1 MKSCLTIKFFFSV
14 ALIVGLSSC
23 DKSPIEQVKSITED
37 KYPVANMPD
46 EPLDKP
52 LEILREPKRLAMTTT
67 WSAGV
72 KDDGTLWTWGTGS
85 LLRKTETGQDPT
97 PRPVDGIH
105 DAVAVSASTSHML
118 LLRKDGTVWGWGS
131 NHDGEIDPSDDDT
144 SIDELR
150 QIKGI
155 DNVVDISAGSSIS
168 FFIKKDGTVYAL
180 GKNEAGLFGEVID
193 KLKIPTKIYGLNNI
207 VKISGMADDFLA
219 LNKKGEIFS
228 QATTPQALGLENQ
241 QFIKNSNGVNIF
253 PITKLSFNKKAVDLS
268 NGSAKLVLLEDGTVW
283 SWRDTN
289 FTGLGRI
296 KKDFIYKPT
305 RISTLSKVKKVTNYS
320 AMTQNGDLYTWGL
333 YTISCEDCYPNGAKS
348 QYFYKPIKISKNV
361 AIHQFINTDFH
372 NGYIDKDGWLWTWG
386 NNKYA
391 TAGTGKL
398 QQTNWSLKE
407 SLLTPEKSLFNIH

>member
-1 MKSCLTIKFFFSV
+1 MKYLPLLIMAFLSLT
-14 ALIVGLSSC
+14 SC

-150 QIKGI
+150 QIKWI

-193 KLKIPTKIYGLNNI
+193 NY
-207 VKISGMADDFLA
+207 
-219 LNKKGEIFS
+219 
-228 QATTPQALGLENQ
+228 
-241 QFIKNSNGVNIF
+241 
-253 PITKLSFNKKAVDLS
+253 
-268 NGSAKLVLLEDGTVW
+268 
-283 SWRDTN
+283 
-289 FTGLGRI
+289 
-296 KKDFIYKPT
+296 
-305 RISTLSKVKKVTNYS
+305 STLN
-320 AMTQNGDLYTWGL
+320 
-333 YTISCEDCYPNGAKS
+333 
-348 QYFYKPIKISKNV
+348 
-361 AIHQFINTDFH
+361 
-372 NGYIDKDGWLWTWG
+372 
-386 NNKYA
+386 
-391 TAGTGKL
+391 
-398 QQTNWSLKE
+398 SL
-407 SLLTPEKSLFNIH
+407 